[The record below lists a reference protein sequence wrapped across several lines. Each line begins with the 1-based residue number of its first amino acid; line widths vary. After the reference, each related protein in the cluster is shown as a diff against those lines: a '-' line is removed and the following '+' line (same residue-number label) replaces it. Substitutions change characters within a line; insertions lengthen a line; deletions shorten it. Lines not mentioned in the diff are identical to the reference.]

1 MSVSYA
7 IQEEY
12 LDSSATVNGA
22 ASSDPSVDGHSRTVG
37 NESDG
42 PRDEILRLR
51 AQLAVLKDVIEAK
64 DQRMQEYAINAKI
77 TQVKLE
83 EEGAQLARSNA
94 ALREEVLALNETVSL
109 FEHVVNDR
117 NHAANG
123 VYHTPVTSR
132 GI

>member
-1 MSVSYA
+1 MSVGYA

-12 LDSSATVNGA
+12 LDSLATVNGA
-22 ASSDPSVDGHSRTVG
+22 VSSDPSVDGHSRTLG

-42 PRDEILRLR
+42 SSVEILRLR
-51 AQLAVLKDVIEAK
+51 AQLAILKDVIEAK

-77 TQVKLE
+77 TQLKLE
-83 EEGAQLARSNA
+83 EEGTQLARSNA

-109 FEHVVNDR
+109 LEHVVDDLK
-117 NHAANG
+117 HAANG
-123 VYHTPVTSR
+123 AYHIPVTSR